1 MDLYY
6 LIRSKIDG
14 KYAVASIEDQGQ
26 YLLLFTEKFD
36 ALSYINTH
44 GGDLVDRFRVDS
56 ITNSEIKSL
65 LSRWGYQGVGI
76 VDDPLI
82 PQIKFMTV

>member
-6 LIRSKIDG
+6 LIRSRVDG
-14 KYAVASIEDQGQ
+14 TYAVASLEEQGK
-26 YLLLFTEKFD
+26 YLLLFQEQFE

-56 ITNSEIKSL
+56 ITKPEIKSL
-65 LSRWGYQGVGI
+65 LSRWGYQGVGM
-76 VDDPLI
+76 VSDPLI
-82 PQIKFMTV
+82 PQIKFMSV